1 MSNLPANLPP
11 YLPTQASRHLI
22 VKLSSLGDVIHAL
35 PIVADVAHFRPDIAL
50 DWVTEAPYVDLL
62 KLHSGLRQIFG
73 VSLRQL
79 KRQPFSL
86 ANWRALMAQRRAIR
100 QTEYL
105 GVLDCQGLLKSAW
118 VANWNA
124 APCAGLGP
132 MTIREPLAARFYNQ
146 RFEVSRELHAVT
158 RNRQLAA
165 AAFGYTVTN
174 TDAPNYGLMA
184 SPSASF
190 TQPYVVFLHA
200 TSRDDKCWPEKNW
213 IALGNALQQ
222 RGYNVVL
229 PWGNEIERAR
239 SQRLAAAFMN
249 AVIPD
254 KLSLSAAASLLQGA
268 AAVVG
273 VDTGLAHLA
282 VALGRPTVGLYLST
296 QPALTGLFPESTQV
310 VNLGGGS
317 RDTPTLLDG
326 GLVLETVLRVLS

>member
-1 MSNLPANLPP
+1 M
-11 YLPTQASRHLI
+11 PTALTNTSLTSSRHLI

-35 PIVADVAHFRPDIAL
+35 PIVADVAHYRPDIAL

-62 KLHSGLRQIFG
+62 KLHSGVQQVFG

-79 KRQPFSL
+79 KRQPFSI
-86 ANWRALMAQRRAIR
+86 ANWRTLMAQRSAIR
-100 QTEYL
+100 QTKYA

-118 VANWNA
+118 VANWST

-146 RFEVSRELHAVT
+146 RFEVSRDLHAVT

-165 AAFGYTVTN
+165 AAFGYALTDTAD
-174 TDAPNYGLMA
+174 TDAPNYGLVV
-184 SPSASF
+184 SPSANF

-222 RGYNVVL
+222 RGLNVVL
-229 PWGNEIERAR
+229 PWGNEIERTR
-239 SQRLAAAFMN
+239 SQRLAAAMLN
-249 AVIPD
+249 AAIPE
-254 KLSLSAAASLLQGA
+254 KMSLSAAASLLQGA
-268 AAVVG
+268 AGVVG

-296 QPALTGLFPESTQV
+296 QPALTGLFPESPRV

-317 RDTPTLLDG
+317 RTAPTALDTDH
-326 GLVLETVLRVLS
+326 VLATVLRVLS